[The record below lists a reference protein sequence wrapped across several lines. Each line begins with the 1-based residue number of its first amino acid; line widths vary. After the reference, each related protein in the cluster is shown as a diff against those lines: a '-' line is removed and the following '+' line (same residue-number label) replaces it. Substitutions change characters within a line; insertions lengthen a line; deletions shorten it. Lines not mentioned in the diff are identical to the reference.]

1 MAMTG
6 TLGDPN
12 PGEVER
18 RQVPRTTSEQRTS
31 FQGCFYRRLEKCDA
45 GVGKAIIMKQGN
57 TRV

>member
-6 TLGDPN
+6 TLGDRN
-12 PGEVER
+12 PGRGRAPSSTQDNVGAADLISR
-18 RQVPRTTSEQRTS
+18 V
-31 FQGCFYRRLEKCDA
+31 FYRRLEKCDA